1 MLLFFDFIM
10 CINFWTFLCT
20 KNFWLYVLC
29 SSICMNC
36 WTFFSTKCF
45 CKNFAL
51 VCRHNFLDLGLFLP
65 ILDFDFTSFCS
76 FDSIGFYSLILLF
89 SIDSCQSFL
98 YLLLVLILFIS
109 HAVVYYLFFC
119 LFVFCYKGSGLCFF
133 ISTLPDKSNLY

>member
-1 MLLFFDFIM
+1 MHKKFLVICTMLFHLHELLD
-10 CINFWTFLCT
+10 
-20 KNFWLYVLC
+20 
-29 SSICMNC
+29 
-36 WTFFSTKCF
+36 FFSTKCF

-119 LFVFCYKGSGLCFF
+119 LFVCYKGSGLCFF
-133 ISTLPDKSNLY
+133 ISTLLDESNLY